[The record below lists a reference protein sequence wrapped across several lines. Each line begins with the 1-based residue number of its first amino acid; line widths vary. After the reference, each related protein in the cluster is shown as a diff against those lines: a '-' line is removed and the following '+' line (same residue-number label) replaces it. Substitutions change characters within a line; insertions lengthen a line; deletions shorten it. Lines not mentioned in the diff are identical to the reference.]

1 MGQTGMTTGADRRKG
16 ERLGWILGW
25 LGGFAWVAVL
35 ACVFAFQGRG
45 LAAFAGLLLFLLAVL
60 AIRRNAPWRQP
71 DQPYWRLMVP
81 LYGLMG
87 LSVVW
92 VFWGFEAA
100 SAESLSGWQLLW
112 WLPLLLPLIQLGRRT
127 WRMGEGNLPSQGQ
140 G

>member
-1 MGQTGMTTGADRRKG
+1 MTTGADRRKG
-16 ERLGWILGW
+16 ERLGW

-35 ACVFAFQGRG
+35 AGVFVVQGRW
-45 LAAFAGLLLFLLAVL
+45 LAALAGLLLFALAVW

-71 DQPYWRLMVP
+71 DQLYWRLMAP
-81 LYGLMG
+81 LYGLIG

-112 WLPLLLPLIQLGRRT
+112 WVPLLLPLIQLGGRT
-127 WRMGEGNLPSQGQ
+127 WRMGEANARSPGQ
-140 G
+140 A